1 MIGTMWNY
9 NFIEDLDVCMNPYGK
24 DAYGNYRI
32 DDKKQK
38 KKKKTNNNSDKTT
51 YSDSRC
57 KFNTN
62 HKHHLDEVGIWNIG
76 EYTGVPGEYAVV
88 QIVNILTNTCT
99 VIPQY
104 QVKILDGKHKDKIL
118 TVFENEAIEEI
129 DPTPYLPDEYLLDEY
144 KSNKSNKTSDFAC
157 DINDL
162 KTDISD
168 LRTDINNLV
177 NDNINIK
184 GDILAIKPS
193 GDIML
198 DNDSGCTI
206 NSFAHEL
213 ENKVYDIKDLVDHEV
228 SDIKE
233 HIELQEAEI
242 KKVSKVSKLS
252 LLNSIN
258 NWIM

>member
-1 MIGTMWNY
+1 MTGNMWNSY
-9 NFIEDLDVCMNPYGK
+9 HLIEDLDVCMNPYGK
-24 DAYGNYRI
+24 DAYGNYRVV
-32 DDKKQK
+32 DNNHK
-38 KKKKTNNNSDKTT
+38 KKKNNN
-51 YSDSRC
+51 
-57 KFNTN
+57 FNTS
-62 HKHHLDEVGIWNIG
+62 HKHHLDEVGIWDIS
-76 EYTGVPGEYAVV
+76 EYTGVSGEYAVA
-88 QIVNILTNTCT
+88 QIINILTNVCT

-129 DPTPYLPDEYLLDEY
+129 DPIPYLPDEYLPDDY

-157 DINDL
+157 NINDL

-168 LRTDINNLV
+168 LRTNINELV

-184 GDILAIKPS
+184 GNILAIKPS
-193 GDIML
+193 GDADMMF
-198 DNDSGCTI
+198 DNDSDCTI
-206 NSFAHEL
+206 SSSIHEL
-213 ENKVYDIKDLVDHEV
+213 ENKVYDVKDLMDHNV
-228 SDIKE
+228 NDIKE

-258 NWIM
+258 NWLI

>member
-1 MIGTMWNY
+1 MTGNMWNSY
-9 NFIEDLDVCMNPYGK
+9 HLMEDLDICMRPYGQ
-24 DAYGNYRI
+24 DTYGNYRI
-32 DDKKQK
+32 GDNKQK
-38 KKKKTNNNSDKTT
+38 KKKKTNN
-51 YSDSRC
+51 

-62 HKHHLDEVGIWNIG
+62 HKHHLNEIGIWDIG
-76 EYTGVPGEYAVV
+76 EYTGISGELAVA
-88 QIVNILTNTCT
+88 QIVNLLTDTCT

-118 TVFENEAIEEI
+118 TVFENEVVEQI
-129 DPTPYLPDEYLLDEY
+129 DPTPYIPDEYLPDDY
-144 KSNKSNKTSDFAC
+144 KSNKTPNYFEC

-168 LRTDINNLV
+168 LRTNIKDLL

-184 GDILAIKPS
+184 GDILAIKS
-193 GDIML
+193 SEDGGIML

-206 NSFAHEL
+206 TSAFHEL
-213 ENKVYDIKDLVDHEV
+213 ENKVYDVKDLVDHDV
-228 SDIKE
+228 ADIKE
-233 HIELQEAEI
+233 HINLQETEI

>member
-1 MIGTMWNY
+1 MANMTGDMWNSY
-9 NFIEDLDVCMNPYGK
+9 FLTGDLDISMNPYGK
-24 DAYGNYRI
+24 DRYGDYSI
-32 DDKKQK
+32 DNKQK
-38 KKKKTNNNSDKTT
+38 KKKKNIKI
-51 YSDSRC
+51 
-57 KFNTN
+57 NTS
-62 HKHHLDEVGIWNIG
+62 HKHRPDEIGIWDIG
-76 EYTGVPGEYAVV
+76 EYTGVPGEYAVA

-99 VIPQY
+99 IIPQY

-118 TVFENEAIEEI
+118 TVFENEAIEKI
-129 DPTPYLPDEYLLDEY
+129 DPTPYLPDEYLPDEY

-157 DINDL
+157 DIEEL

-193 GDIML
+193 GNADMMF

-206 NSFAHEL
+206 NTFAHEL

-258 NWIM
+258 NWIVF

>member
-1 MIGTMWNY
+1 MIGTMWNSY
-9 NFIEDLDVCMNPYGK
+9 HLMEDLNVCLNPYGK
-24 DAYGNYRI
+24 DTYGDYSI
-32 DDKKQK
+32 DNSNHKK
-38 KKKKTNNNSDKTT
+38 KKKKTNNKV
-51 YSDSRC
+51 
-57 KFNTN
+57 NTN
-62 HKHHLDEVGIWNIG
+62 HKYHLDVIGIWNIG
-76 EYTGVPGEYAVV
+76 EYTGVAGELAVG
-88 QIVNILTNTCT
+88 QIVNILTNICT

-104 QVKILDGKHKDKIL
+104 QIKILDGKHKDKIL
-118 TVFENEAIEEI
+118 TVFENEAVEEI
-129 DPTPYLPDEYLLDEY
+129 DPTPYLPDEYLPDDY
-144 KSNKSNKTSDFAC
+144 KSNKTSDFAC
-157 DINDL
+157 DIEEL

-168 LRTDINNLV
+168 LRT
-177 NDNINIK
+177 NINDLMRDHTDLR

-193 GDIML
+193 GDADMMF

-206 NSFAHEL
+206 SSFAHEL

-258 NWIM
+258 NWLVF

>member
-1 MIGTMWNY
+1 MASMTGNMWNSY
-9 NFIEDLDVCMNPYGK
+9 HFMEDLDICMNPYGK
-24 DAYGNYRI
+24 DAYGNYRVV
-32 DDKKQK
+32 DNNHK
-38 KKKKTNNNSDKTT
+38 KKKKNNN
-51 YSDSRC
+51 RV
-57 KFNTN
+57 NTS
-62 HKHHLDEVGIWNIG
+62 HKHRLNEVGIWDIS
-76 EYTGVPGEYAVV
+76 EYTGVSGEYAVA
-88 QIVNILTNTCT
+88 QIVNLLTDTCT

-129 DPTPYLPDEYLLDEY
+129 DPIPYLPDEYLPDEY
-144 KSNKSNKTSDFAC
+144 KSNKTSKFEC
-157 DINDL
+157 DINEL

-168 LRTDINNLV
+168 LRT
-177 NDNINIK
+177 NINDLMRDHIDLR
-184 GDILAIKPS
+184 GDILSIKPS

-198 DNDSGCTI
+198 DNDSNCTI
-206 NSFAHEL
+206 SSSIHEL
-213 ENKVYDIKDLVDHEV
+213 ENKVYDIKDLMDHEV

-258 NWIM
+258 NWLTI

>member
-1 MIGTMWNY
+1 MANIMTGNMWNSY
-9 NFIEDLDVCMNPYGK
+9 HLIEDLDICMNPYGK
-24 DAYGNYRI
+24 DRYGDYSI
-32 DDKKQK
+32 DNKQK
-38 KKKKTNNNSDKTT
+38 KKKKNIKV
-51 YSDSRC
+51 
-57 KFNTN
+57 NTS
-62 HKHHLDEVGIWNIG
+62 HKHRLDEVGIWNIG

-129 DPTPYLPDEYLLDEY
+129 DPTPYLPDDYLPDDY
-144 KSNKSNKTSDFAC
+144 KSNKTSDFAC
-157 DINDL
+157 DIEEL

-193 GDIML
+193 GDGDIML
-198 DNDSGCTI
+198 DNDSDCTI
-206 NSFAHEL
+206 DCTISSSIHEL
-213 ENKVYDIKDLVDHEV
+213 ENKVYDVKDLMDHNV
-228 SDIKE
+228 NDIKE

-258 NWIM
+258 NWLI